1 VIPSILSESM
11 NSPLPAGTAANQTES
26 SPTVSKRNPVLQEQ
40 KLRRAAA
47 EFESIL
53 ISSFWKSMMETFS
66 SGDDSL
72 DPGHSGFQDMGI
84 QAMSQA
90 VGKAGGLGLGQLI
103 IKHLEPHLQESTPS
117 ERPQKP

>member
-1 VIPSILSESM
+1 M
-11 NSPLPAGTAANQTES
+11 NGPLAGGTAVNQDES
-26 SPTVSKRNPVLQEQ
+26 SPAVSKRNAALQDQ

-66 SGDDSL
+66 SDDDSL

-84 QAMSQA
+84 QAMSQT

-103 IKHLEPHLQESTPS
+103 IKHLEPHLEDSTPS
-117 ERPQKP
+117 GRTQKQ